1 MNEDRLFNV
10 VVCQTTEDLY
20 QSNGSTIRMP
30 GLHQD
35 TVNKLIPIFLKCG
48 MTIVIE
54 PITV

>member
-1 MNEDRLFNV
+1 MNDDRLFNV

-20 QSNGSTIRMP
+20 QEAGQTVRLT
-30 GLHQD
+30 GLQQE

-48 MTIVIE
+48 KTIVIE

>member
-1 MNEDRLFNV
+1 MNDDRLFNV

-20 QSNGSTIRMP
+20 QDAGQTVRLP
-30 GLHQD
+30 GLTMD

-48 MTIVIE
+48 KTIVIE